1 MEEIEGAEHDAI
13 WTAVGLVL
21 IVAVT
26 TILIAGAYNL
36 KKGMQGENLYH
47 AHQLGFT
54 WETIDSLSTDRI
66 LYLYPDDLSRHLVKQ
81 QRNVLVVEDKE
92 RRMASQVSY
101 QLLLP
106 RMIGITGAAG
116 QEKQW
121 DSPRAL
127 LITKIQDTIQ
137 MQEVEPTDIP
147 TLEELEKEAEQ
158 RVSTKIKRGGEA
170 SAYG

>member
-1 MEEIEGAEHDAI
+1 MEEIEGAEHDTI

-36 KKGMQGENLYH
+36 KKGVQGENLYH

-54 WETIDSLSTDRI
+54 VETLAGLSANSI

-81 QRNVLVVEDKE
+81 QRNTLRVEEKE
-92 RRMASQVSY
+92 RATASYGSY
-101 QLLLP
+101 QILLP
-106 RMIGITGAAG
+106 RTGG
-116 QEKQW
+116 MGEEKQFN
-121 DSPRAL
+121 SPKAL
-127 LITKIQDTIQ
+127 LITKIQDRIKV
-137 MQEVEPTDIP
+137 QEVDPANTP
-147 TLEELEKEAEQ
+147 TLEELEKGGEQ
-158 RVSTKIKRGGEA
+158 IASTKIKRGEEA